1 MSKLKIIFIILSVG
15 SIQSY
20 AQDLIF
26 SDSNFFKAILNYQP
40 SIDQNGDGIIQK
52 NEAETVRELNLM
64 DQHLTSIQDI
74 YFFPNIKKLIVTGN
88 DLVSV
93 KLEGLDSLVKFYI
106 AGNQLVSLE
115 LALPALKDLACGK
128 NSLKTISL
136 ENLPNLEVFNC
147 MANDLSELDLRS
159 SKKLRSLNLSNNDFT
174 QLDIS
179 QNKALIQLIIDGNP
193 LKSLDITFNSALKVN
208 LLYIDENV
216 ELIGTPEQLKTPV
229 AKTLIQSK

>member
-1 MSKLKIIFIILSVG
+1 MTKLKIVVIVLLISSQG
-15 SIQSY
+15 Y

-26 SDSNFFKAILNYQP
+26 SDSTFFKAILNYQP
-40 SIDQNGDGIIQK
+40 SIDKNGDGIIQK
-52 NEAETVRELNLM
+52 NEAEAVRELNLM
-64 DQHLTSIQDI
+64 NQHLTSIQDL
-74 YFFPNIKKLIVTGN
+74 YFFPSIKKLIITRN

-93 KLEGLDSLVKFYI
+93 KLEGLDSLTEFYI
-106 AGNQLVSLE
+106 AGNHLVMLD

-136 ENLPNLEVFNC
+136 DNLPNLETFNC

-159 SKKLRSLNLSNNDFT
+159 CEKLKYLTLSDNNLT

-179 QNKALIQLIIDGNP
+179 QNKELIQLMIDENP
-193 LKSLDITFNSALKVN
+193 LKSLDITVNSALKVN

-216 ELIGTPEQLKTPV
+216 ELIGTSEQLKTPV
-229 AKTLIQSK
+229 AKTLIQGR